1 MQQYSRKPGKLVAFF
16 IILLRILFTAAVL
29 ATVAFIFYN
38 SAQVAEIS
46 SVYSGR
52 VTAIL
57 NKILQYLQLNIVL
70 SEHIVRKLAHIAE
83 FALLGF
89 LLTFCLRV
97 YTKRLI
103 AFCAWPLLGGLF
115 IAVCDEF
122 LQRFVPGRSS
132 SIRDIFIDF
141 FGVCGGTAAAIGIIF
156 VLTFIFWLFW
166 GRNINKRRKLAYQQ
180 EMAEINRAR
189 EFLAQMDLHDSR
201 AQSEH
206 NGKAINDIRSE
217 QDNTAEDDSL
227 PAQENT
233 GTSANTQ

>member
-1 MQQYSRKPGKLVAFF
+1 MQQYSRKHGKLATFF
-16 IILLRILFTAAVL
+16 IVLLRIFFTAAVL

-46 SVYSGR
+46 SGYSGR

-57 NKILQYLQLNIVL
+57 NKILQYLDFNIVL
-70 SEHIVRKLAHIAE
+70 SEHIVRKLAHMAE
-83 FALLGF
+83 FAALGF
-89 LLTFCLRV
+89 FLTFCLRV

-156 VLTFIFWLFW
+156 VLTFIFWLLW

-189 EFLAQMDLHDSR
+189 EFLAQLDLQDKQ
-201 AQSEH
+201 A
-206 NGKAINDIRSE
+206 G
-217 QDNTAEDDSL
+217 QDNTAEYDSQ
-227 PAQENT
+227 PAQ
-233 GTSANTQ
+233 